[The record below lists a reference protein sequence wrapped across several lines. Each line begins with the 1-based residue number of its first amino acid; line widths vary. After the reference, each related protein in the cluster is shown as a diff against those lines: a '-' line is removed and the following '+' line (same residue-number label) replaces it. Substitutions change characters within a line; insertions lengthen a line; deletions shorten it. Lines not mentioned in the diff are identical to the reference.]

1 MVAASNGN
9 KDLLE
14 LLIERKASIDLQ
26 SYIYK
31 SKCNGELCP
40 VDVEY
45 FWHLLDPKL
54 IDSGSTQV
62 VFFL

>member
-31 SKCNGELCP
+31 SKCNGDRCP

-45 FWHLLDPKL
+45 IWHLLDPKL